1 MLALAASSS
10 GFAAVTPGPGS
21 GSPAQ
26 WRTYDLLIDL
36 QQLPRSYS
44 CTQLWYKLRDVLLD
58 IGARRYM
65 LIEPYACA
73 APGRPAARSPRV
85 HLKFQLP
92 FPLAGTDTRYAEF
105 ASHSTTIRLAPG
117 APASLQA
124 DDCALMDQLRGA
136 LLAAVPVR
144 VSAATF
150 RCGTPSPSFAVT
162 VAAAVAVPGTGGDAP
177 PLAGH

>member
-1 MLALAASSS
+1 MLVLAASTS
-10 GFAAVTPGPGS
+10 GVAAVRPGPGS

-73 APGRPAARSPRV
+73 APGKPAALSPRV

-92 FPLAGTDTRYAEF
+92 FPLAGTDSRYAEF
-105 ASHSTTIRLAPG
+105 SSHSKTIRLAPG
-117 APASLQA
+117 EPVSLQA

-144 VSAATF
+144 VDAATF
-150 RCGTPSPSFAVT
+150 HCGSASPSFAIT
-162 VAAAVAVPGTGGDAP
+162 VAAAVAVPGPAAAP
-177 PLAGH
+177 PVAGH

>member
-1 MLALAASSS
+1 M
-10 GFAAVTPGPGS
+10 
-21 GSPAQ
+21 
-26 WRTYDLLIDL
+26 
-36 QQLPRSYS
+36 
-44 CTQLWYKLRDVLLD
+44 WYKFRDVLLD

-73 APGRPAARSPRV
+73 APGKPAALSPRV

-105 ASHSTTIRLAPG
+105 TSHRKTIRLAPG
-117 APASLQA
+117 EPASLQG
-124 DDCALMDQLRGA
+124 DDCALMDQLRGE

-150 RCGTPSPSFAVT
+150 RCASPSPSFAIT
-162 VAAAVAVPGTGGDAP
+162 VAAAVAVPGTADAP
-177 PLAGH
+177 PVAPH

>member
-1 MLALAASSS
+1 MPLAGALLALAASVS
-10 GFAAVTPGPGS
+10 GAAAVTPAASS

-44 CTQLWYKLRDVLLD
+44 CTELWYKFRDVLLD
-58 IGARRYM
+58 IGARHYM

-73 APGRPAARSPRV
+73 APGQPAALSPRV

-92 FPLAGTDTRYAEF
+92 FLLAGADTRYAEIT
-105 ASHSTTIRLAPG
+105 SVRKTIRLAPG
-117 APASLQA
+117 EPASLQA

-144 VSAATF
+144 VSSATF
-150 RCGTPSPSFAVT
+150 RCGSSSPSFAIT
-162 VAAAVAVPGTGGDAP
+162 LAAAVAAPGA
-177 PLAGH
+177 AGH

>member
-1 MLALAASSS
+1 MALAASTAGS
-10 GFAAVTPGPGS
+10 AAVTPAPG

-44 CTQLWYKLRDVLLD
+44 CTQLWYKMRDVLLD

-73 APGRPAARSPRV
+73 TPGKAAALSPRV

-92 FPLAGTDTRYAEF
+92 FQLAGADTRYAEF
-105 ASHSTTIRLAPG
+105 TSLSKTVRLAPG
-117 APASLQA
+117 APASLER
-124 DDCALMDQLRGA
+124 DDCELMDQLRGA

-144 VSAATF
+144 VSSATF
-150 RCGTPSPSFAVT
+150 RCGRPSPSFAIT
-162 VAAAVAVPGTGGDAP
+162 VVAAVAAPGATGQ
-177 PLAGH
+177 

>member
-1 MLALAASSS
+1 MALAASTAGS
-10 GFAAVTPGPGS
+10 AAVTPAPGS

-73 APGRPAARSPRV
+73 AAGKPATLSPRV

-92 FPLAGTDTRYAEF
+92 FPLAGADTRYAEF
-105 ASHSTTIRLAPG
+105 TSLSKTIHLAPG
-117 APASLQA
+117 EPASLER
-124 DDCALMDQLRGA
+124 DDCALMDQLRGL

-144 VSAATF
+144 VSSATF
-150 RCGTPSPSFAVT
+150 RCGSPSPSFAIT
-162 VAAAVAVPGTGGDAP
+162 VAAAVAAP
-177 PLAGH
+177 EAAAAPAAAGH

>member
-1 MLALAASSS
+1 M
-10 GFAAVTPGPGS
+10 TPAPGS

-73 APGRPAARSPRV
+73 AAGQAGDPLAAR
-85 HLKFQLP
+85 
-92 FPLAGTDTRYAEF
+92 
-105 ASHSTTIRLAPG
+105 ASE
-117 APASLQA
+117 
-124 DDCALMDQLRGA
+124 
-136 LLAAVPVR
+136 
-144 VSAATF
+144 VSAAVSA
-150 RCGTPSPSFAVT
+150 RGRRH
-162 VAAAVAVPGTGGDAP
+162 
-177 PLAGH
+177 PLR